1 MPRDST
7 PSPPP
12 VAGAGAELFAVVR
25 GQACPPPAAMVEAAL
40 RAGRLVNAM
49 RRVARQWPRTRPISL
64 QVARYLT
71 TLIPETNGQPVLY
84 RALAGAVQHTLAC
97 ILAHPGRALD
107 AESLRTFVIQLC
119 RPLPA
124 VLQCT
129 VRIPSR
135 QQTWNPL
142 ADDLYDWLPARER
155 VVIYRRHAPVERAQ
169 LTGLFESLLPR
180 LLTPA
185 DLWAMHLTP
194 AELLALVLTAADAS
208 GADLHPLTP
217 RGRDAARGATT

>member
-1 MPRDST
+1 MPQDPTR
-7 PSPPP
+7 SPPP
-12 VAGAGAELFAVVR
+12 GAGAELFAVAR

-40 RAGRLVNAM
+40 RAGRQVNAM

-64 QVARYLT
+64 SVARFLT

-180 LLTPA
+180 LLTPS